1 MRLYI
6 FVDADYGRNR
16 SAFKAFEPSLFV
28 WATVTS
34 RPTEDRVIVVAGLKT
49 LPPSIRGRRWFAAS
63 PPRPTSASDEHG
75 RLGTSGRHQPARPR
89 RHDPADP
96 RPTIDLYDW
105 YICVR
110 GNRLEQL
117 WLITARG
124 AGY

>member
-63 PPRPTSASDEHG
+63 PPRPTSA
-75 RLGTSGRHQPARPR
+75 RLTSMEDWAPR
-89 RHDPADP
+89 AP
-96 RPTIDLYDW
+96 PTGSAAAT
-105 YICVR
+105 R
-110 GNRLEQL
+110 SG
-117 WLITARG
+117 
-124 AGY
+124 